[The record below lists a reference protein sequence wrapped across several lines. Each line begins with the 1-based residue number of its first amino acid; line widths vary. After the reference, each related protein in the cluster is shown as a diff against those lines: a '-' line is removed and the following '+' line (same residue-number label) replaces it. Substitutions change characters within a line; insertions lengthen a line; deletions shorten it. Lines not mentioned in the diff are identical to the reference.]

1 MIPFLWNSRTD
12 QKKKIHS
19 GRKQIIASL
28 ELEDTDLTIKGP
40 EVMAILVVVVV
51 IWEYMFSKFIT
62 SYT

>member
-1 MIPFLWNSRTD
+1 MIPFLWDSRTD
-12 QKKKIHS
+12 QKKKNHS

-40 EVMAILVVVVV
+40 EVMAILVVMVV
-51 IWEYMFSKFIT
+51 IWEYMLSKFIT